1 MKKLCRKL
9 FSLIIVILLCLYTPN
24 VCAAD
29 NSANINSDL
38 DMVTEQ
44 PIEDT
49 NIQLKNTVSTI
60 TSGAVYNIINAGS
73 GKYLNVHYGIDSNN
87 TNVYQYTCDYSTEQ
101 KFKTVYYSSTG
112 SYKIHA
118 MCSSNGNN
126 RVLDIVRNGA
136 SLSDG
141 QNVDIWTQVDD
152 TAQYWKI
159 ISIGDGVYKICP
171 TANTSLALTAYGTA
185 NGTST
190 GTSSTSAGNVYISTY
205 TGSANQMWTFQ
216 EISTGAATPQ
226 GYFDSVSTSYI
237 SGWAWRSDIPNTAI
251 VVHIYIYN
259 SNGEIVKLFAPTA
272 DLYRSDLVAA
282 GKGNGYHGFSQY
294 IDWSDYLPDT
304 YTIKIYAIGHNE
316 NNPELNSSPKTY
328 TVTSTLGYKGY
339 AVYRDLGKG
348 AEAFSDMFLNHPND
362 WHAGLMDE
370 KYASDYLSVIEM
382 PGIFD
387 DIQWSNWS
395 DFVGELT
402 YRGTYKPKQAISDN
416 SRNLIISLARELRT
430 KDIGYLFTHQLRATI
445 RPEATKIEPDDV
457 VDIRCDGLVEY
468 CYEYFGFR
476 VFGNDTYWDISKASA
491 QNIAHHHENNIMPK
505 AQAQQYLD
513 LETTSVPNQ

>member
-1 MKKLCRKL
+1 
-9 FSLIIVILLCLYTPN
+9 
-24 VCAAD
+24 
-29 NSANINSDL
+29 
-38 DMVTEQ
+38 MVTEQ

-226 GYFDSVSTSYI
+226 
-237 SGWAWRSDIPNTAI
+237 
-251 VVHIYIYN
+251 
-259 SNGEIVKLFAPTA
+259 
-272 DLYRSDLVAA
+272 
-282 GKGNGYHGFSQY
+282 
-294 IDWSDYLPDT
+294 
-304 YTIKIYAIGHNE
+304 
-316 NNPELNSSPKTY
+316 
-328 TVTSTLGYKGY
+328 
-339 AVYRDLGKG
+339 
-348 AEAFSDMFLNHPND
+348 
-362 WHAGLMDE
+362 
-370 KYASDYLSVIEM
+370 
-382 PGIFD
+382 
-387 DIQWSNWS
+387 
-395 DFVGELT
+395 
-402 YRGTYKPKQAISDN
+402 
-416 SRNLIISLARELRT
+416 
-430 KDIGYLFTHQLRATI
+430 
-445 RPEATKIEPDDV
+445 
-457 VDIRCDGLVEY
+457 
-468 CYEYFGFR
+468 
-476 VFGNDTYWDISKASA
+476 
-491 QNIAHHHENNIMPK
+491 
-505 AQAQQYLD
+505 
-513 LETTSVPNQ
+513 

>member
-1 MKKLCRKL
+1 MKKLYRKL
-9 FSLIIVILLCLYTPN
+9 FSLIIVLLICLNTLN
-24 VCAAD
+24 VYAAN
-29 NSANINSDL
+29 NSTNLNSDYETI
-38 DMVTEQ
+38 TEQ

-49 NIQLKNTVSTI
+49 NIQLRNTVSVI
-60 TSGAVYNIINAGS
+60 TSGAIYNIINSGS
-73 GKYLNVHYGIDSNN
+73 GKYLNVHYGIDANN

-101 KFKTVYYSSTG
+101 MFKPIYYSSAG

-118 MCSSNGNN
+118 MCSSSGNN

-136 SLSDG
+136 SLSSG

-152 TAQYWKI
+152 TAQYWQI
-159 ISIGDGVYKICP
+159 ISVGDGKYKICP
-171 TANTSLALTAYGTA
+171 TANTSLALTAYGTN
-185 NGTST
+185 NGTSS
-190 GTSSTSAGNVYISTY
+190 GTSSTSSGNVYISNY
-205 TGSANQMWTFQ
+205 TGSANQIWTFQ
-216 EISTGAATPQ
+216 EVSSGAVTPE
-226 GYFDSVSTSYI
+226 GYFDANPTSII

-251 VVHIYIYN
+251 DVHIYIYN
-259 SNGEIVKLFAPTA
+259 SLGEFVQFFITTA
-272 DLYRSDLVAA
+272 NLYRSDLVSA
-282 GKGNGYHGFSQY
+282 GKGNGYHAFSQY
-294 IDWSDYLPDT
+294 VDWSTFPEDT
-304 YTIKIYAIGHNE
+304 YTIYIYAIGHSG
-316 NNPELNSSPKTY
+316 NNPELHFSPKTY
-328 TVTSTLGYKGY
+328 TVTSNLGYKGY
-339 AVYRDLGKG
+339 AIYRDLGNI
-348 AEAFSDMFLNHPND
+348 AETFSDWFLKHPDD

-370 KYASDYLSVIEM
+370 KYASNYLSVIHM
-382 PGIFD
+382 PGIGH
-387 DIQWSNWS
+387 DIEWADWS
-395 DFVGELT
+395 DFVGNET

-513 LETTSVPNQ
+513 LVTTSVPNQ

>member
-1 MKKLCRKL
+1 M
-9 FSLIIVILLCLYTPN
+9 
-24 VCAAD
+24 
-29 NSANINSDL
+29 
-38 DMVTEQ
+38 
-44 PIEDT
+44 
-49 NIQLKNTVSTI
+49 
-60 TSGAVYNIINAGS
+60 GS
-73 GKYLNVHYGIDSNN
+73 GKYLNVHYGVDSNN

-136 SLSDG
+136 SLSNG

-205 TGSANQMWTFQ
+205 TGSANQQWAFQ
-216 EISTGAATPQ
+216 EVSTGAVTPE

-251 VVHIYIYN
+251 DVHIYIYN
-259 SNGEIVKLFAPTA
+259 SYGQIVGFYAPTA
-272 DLYRSDLVAA
+272 NLYRSDLLAA
-282 GKGNGYHGFSQY
+282 GKGNGYHAFSQY
-294 IDWSDYLPDT
+294 IDWSTLLPDT

-316 NNPELNSSPKTY
+316 NNPELHSSPKTY

-339 AVYRDLGKG
+339 AVYRDLGFWANLG
-348 AEAFSDMFLNHPND
+348 GTLMGSTND

-370 KYASDYLSVIEM
+370 KYASDYLSVIHM
-382 PGIFD
+382 PGIGY
-387 DIQWSNWS
+387 DIEWADWS

-430 KDIGYLFTHQLRATI
+430 KDIGYIATNQLRATI
-445 RPEATKIEPDDV
+445 RPEATKIEPEMLL
-457 VDIRCDGLVEY
+457 I
-468 CYEYFGFR
+468 
-476 VFGNDTYWDISKASA
+476 
-491 QNIAHHHENNIMPK
+491 
-505 AQAQQYLD
+505 
-513 LETTSVPNQ
+513 